1 MARYD
6 AQCSDCG
13 QVTEYVCSIN
23 DRASTPG
30 CPSCGGKTRQV
41 ILSAPLGVVKGKF
54 ESFKSSVDGSLVH
67 SEHSLRE
74 HNARNNVVCLSD
86 GYDEKTISAGA
97 FGNKETKLDKNELAL
112 DICESIHTLKQGY
125 KPSVEVPNDN
135 SSKT

>member
-30 CPSCGGKTRQV
+30 CPACGGKTRQV

-54 ESFKSSVDGSLVH
+54 EPFKSSVDGSIVH

-97 FGNKETKLDKNELAL
+97 FGNKETKLDKNELVS
-112 DICESIHTLKQGY
+112 DIQESIQAVTEGY
-125 KPSVEVPNDN
+125 KPHIGAENG
-135 SSKT
+135 

>member
-54 ESFKSSVDGSLVH
+54 EPFKSSVDGSIVH

-97 FGNKETKLDKNELAL
+97 FGNKETKLDKKELVS
-112 DICESIHTLKQGY
+112 DIQESIQAVTEGY
-125 KPSVEVPNDN
+125 TPHIGAENG
-135 SSKT
+135 